1 MQWKATEV
9 SRICSEHFTQ
19 DCFEA
24 DVALASQF
32 GIKKKC
38 RLKFGAIPTLFNR
51 PSVASSSA
59 TSSTRKRSSVSV
71 RGAVEKRRR
80 HGVTIRFKT
89 FKATINNVCRSLKS
103 C

>member
-19 DCFEA
+19 DSFEA

-32 GIKKKC
+32 GTKKKC
-38 RLKFGAIPTLFNR
+38 RLKSGAITLFNR
-51 PSVASSSA
+51 PSVASGST

-71 RGAVEKRRR
+71 RGAVEKRIK
-80 HGVTIRFKT
+80 HGGTIRFKT
-89 FKATINNVCRSLKS
+89 SKATINNVCRSLKS